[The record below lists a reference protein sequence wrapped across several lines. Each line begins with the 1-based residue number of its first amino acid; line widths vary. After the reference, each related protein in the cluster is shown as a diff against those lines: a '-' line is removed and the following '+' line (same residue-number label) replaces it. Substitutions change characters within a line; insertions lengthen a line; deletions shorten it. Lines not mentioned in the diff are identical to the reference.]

1 MNPIKSLFNSRKFL
15 LLLLDTILSG
25 VVLFA
30 GWYVAPEM
38 LDRIIAVIALVQPLF
53 VAVIV
58 GIAVEDAAQKFN
70 S

>member
-1 MNPIKSLFNSRKFL
+1 
-15 LLLLDTILSG
+15 
-25 VVLFA
+25 
-30 GWYVAPEM
+30 M